1 MPISKIKTN
10 SISEDA
16 VDNTIL
22 DVADDFAFT
31 GDVTLGAGSIV
42 QQKTRSTVT
51 YFTANPVN
59 NWTEIHSNFRITITP
74 KLSNSIMLLQY
85 AIPFNPKGAAN
96 ILFGFKPFRLIGSTY
111 SDFSTTGGVLGNRN
125 LLQSAFARS
134 NNGFDANDQNQY
146 TLIGVDSPNTTS
158 ACTYGFYYTS
168 EGSNTTLFCHSDGNN
183 SNWGWTAPVHII
195 ATEIQ
200 Q

>member
-1 MPISKIKTN
+1 MALSKIDTPALAA
-10 SISEDA
+10 DA

-22 DVADDFAFT
+22 DVADNFSFT

-111 SDFSTTGGVLGNRN
+111 SDFSTTGGALGTRN

-134 NNGFDANDQNQY
+134 NNGFDTNDMNQY

-183 SNWGWTAPVHII
+183 TQWGWTAPVHII